1 MGVEQDDLEKSK
13 VFTTSMEIIQLFP
26 SIALLIV
33 YFLIFLEWNFI
44 GYFLN
49 ILLESIYQ
57 LLLNIFASIVT
68 TEVL

>member
-57 LLLNIFASIVT
+57 LLLNIFASIVI